1 MKINMGNRLEP
12 RRGDP
17 VKVGNVYAN
26 THGRPFY
33 RIVIAVVGREGGRP
47 WNNVVCIHVNSITGV
62 MGSSNVPEKYLSE
75 HNDLIGYVKDMPEL
89 KIEFI
94 RVHPQADRLSRAEKR
109 MAK

>member
-1 MKINMGNRLEP
+1 MKINMGDRLEP

-26 THGRPFY
+26 AHGRPFY
-33 RIVIAVVGREGGRP
+33 RIVIAVNNRDSGRP
-47 WNNVVCIHVNSITGV
+47 WNNVVCIHVNSISGV

-75 HNDLIGYVKDMPEL
+75 HADLIGYVKDMPEL

-94 RVHPQADRLSRAEKR
+94 RPHPQADKLRRTEKR
-109 MAK
+109 ANA